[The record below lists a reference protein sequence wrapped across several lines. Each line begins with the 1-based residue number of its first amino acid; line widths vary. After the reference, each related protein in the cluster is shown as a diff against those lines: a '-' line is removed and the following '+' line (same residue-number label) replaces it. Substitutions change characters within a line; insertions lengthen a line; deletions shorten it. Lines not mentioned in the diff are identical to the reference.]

1 MSTKA
6 NHRKRSHRS
15 EYRKRGYTGSRM
27 APITPTL
34 HKQHIMDL
42 IHMIR
47 MDRARRKIINVK
59 RQLEAM
65 APGTEGGN
73 G

>member
-1 MSTKA
+1 
-6 NHRKRSHRS
+6 
-15 EYRKRGYTGSRM
+15 
-27 APITPTL
+27 
-34 HKQHIMDL
+34 
-42 IHMIR
+42 MIR

-65 APGTEGGN
+65 APETEGGN